1 MIFKTGGGLREGQF
15 RNCSAA
21 MCMVRD
27 WWRGPDQRLVESCT
41 ILTTT
46 PNDLLFG
53 VHDRMPVIMPAEHYQ
68 RWLDPV
74 MQDMPRAI
82 SMLRPYDSTLMRRYP
97 VGRQVN
103 LATND
108 DPGCSAP
115 VELPVATGSL
125 FD

>member
-1 MIFKTGGGLREGQF
+1 M
-15 RNCSAA
+15 
-21 MCMVRD
+21 
-27 WWRGPDQRLVESCT
+27 ESCT